1 MPITKCEFHLMH
13 SDAYSNDGSVFTKSF

>member
-1 MPITKCEFHLMH
+1 MPITKSEFHLMH